1 MIQSDKLAYLTDLSG
16 SRGRTSG
23 VLWGFLGNDWGRSWI
38 AVFVGVML
46 SVIVNIIFK
55 DGSKK

>member
-1 MIQSDKLAYLTDLSG
+1 LDCC
-16 SRGRTSG
+16 
-23 VLWGFLGNDWGRSWI
+23 
-38 AVFVGVML
+38 FVGVML

>member
-1 MIQSDKLAYLTDLSG
+1 MDQKKSIGRDHDRCYH
-16 SRGRTSG
+16 RGRPLG
-23 VLWGFLGNDWGRSWI
+23 LFGKRLWEELDCC
-38 AVFVGVML
+38 FVGVML

>member
-1 MIQSDKLAYLTDLSG
+1 MDQKKVSGVIMIVAIIVD
-16 SRGRTSG
+16 
-23 VLWGFLGNDWGRSWI
+23 VLWG
-38 AVFVGVML
+38 FVGVML

>member
-1 MIQSDKLAYLTDLSG
+1 MIVAIIVD
-16 SRGRTSG
+16 
-23 VLWGFLGNDWGRSWI
+23 VLWGFFGNDWGRSWI